1 VELVIAQMASPLILV
16 LQDPVQPHLLEV
28 TTLALLVAQ
37 ALFMIQVLNL
47 VNPALLLTV
56 LTAL

>member
-1 VELVIAQMASPLILV
+1 VELVIVLMASPLILAR
-16 LQDPVQPHLLEV
+16 QDPVQPHLLEV
-28 TTLALLVAQ
+28 ATLALLVAQ

-47 VNPALLLTV
+47 VNPALPLIV